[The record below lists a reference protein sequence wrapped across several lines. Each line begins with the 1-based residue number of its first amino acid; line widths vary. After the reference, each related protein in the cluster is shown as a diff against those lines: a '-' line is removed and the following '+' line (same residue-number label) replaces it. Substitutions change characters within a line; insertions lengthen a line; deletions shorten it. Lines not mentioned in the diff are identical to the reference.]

1 MNTSKNISQTT
12 TPQKV
17 HNGAER
23 KEAAVFA
30 VLDCGAVVFFLTG
43 VTIFIDKKS
52 KWNLRSPVFQ
62 KEPNHNPN
70 PNLFQQ
76 IFSMV
81 DLY

>member
-17 HNGAER
+17 HDRGEHR
-23 KEAAVFA
+23 EAVVL

-43 VTIFIDKKS
+43 VTIFIGKKS

-62 KEPNHNPN
+62 KEPNPN

-76 IFSMV
+76 IFAMV

>member
-52 KWNLRSPVFQ
+52 K
-62 KEPNHNPN
+62 
-70 PNLFQQ
+70 
-76 IFSMV
+76 
-81 DLY
+81 